1 MVKSHSP
8 LAHNLMTAKEFFAF
22 DIKDTFR
29 LLVWIVVCAFTIGG
43 FYFKQEATI
52 ISMDNKRSQLET
64 RMDREFAH
72 VHKTIDRLE
81 ALVVV
86 SQANQASV
94 LTSLEAVKTEI
105 RYVNEKI
112 DVLRTEIRKRE

>member
-1 MVKSHSP
+1 
-8 LAHNLMTAKEFFAF
+8 MTAKEFFAF

-29 LLVWIVVCAFTIGG
+29 LVVWIVVCTFTLGG

-52 ISMDNKRSQLET
+52 TSMDNKRSILES
-64 RMDREFAH
+64 RMDREFAL
-72 VHKTIDRLE
+72 VNKTIDRLE

-94 LTSLEAVKTEI
+94 LVSLEAVKTEV

-112 DVLRTEIRKRE
+112 DVLRAEIRKAN